1 MSLGV
6 VLRQVSCSLYPMPE
20 VNLAETY
27 KQTQKVAQQW
37 QNYVSGEKANYELLR
52 EAVESD

>member
-1 MSLGV
+1 MSLYNQGEYNDA
-6 VLRQVSCSLYPMPE
+6 LAQF
-20 VNLAETY
+20 NLAETY

-52 EAVESD
+52 EEVESD